1 MCDFCGEQKS
11 VVHCRSDAASL
22 CLSCDRNVHSA
33 NALSRRHF
41 RTLLCER
48 CNIHPALVRC
58 IEEKVSLCPDCDW
71 IGHSGN
77 STGTSSSTHKRQAVN
92 SYSGC
97 PSSAELSTIWPF
109 FSEVSSA
116 GGDAP
121 NERVMSLMTI
131 NEGSP
136 DDQESEEKDNIQDAS
151 VAVEMATFHN
161 IDKSNNNSM
170 GSSGTPHDNNKFPN
184 VEQSTGT
191 TFAGGSKVT

>member
-1 MCDFCGEQKS
+1 MGYMCDFCGDQKS
-11 VVHCRSDAASL
+11 VIYCRSDSASL

-33 NALSRRHF
+33 NALSRRHS

-48 CNIHPALVRC
+48 CNTTPALVRC
-58 IEEKVSLCPDCDW
+58 IEEKVSLCPHCDW
-71 IGHSGN
+71 IGHSSN
-77 STGTSSSTHKRQAVN
+77 PPGTSSTHKRQAVN
-92 SYSGC
+92 CYSGC

-116 GGDAP
+116 GVSAP

-136 DDQESEEKDNIQDAS
+136 DEQETEGKDNIQDES
-151 VAVEMATFHN
+151 
-161 IDKSNNNSM
+161 NNSM
-170 GSSGTPHDNNKFPN
+170 GSSGTLHDNSKLLNA
-184 VEQSTGT
+184 EQSTGT